1 MLVQHPMKI
10 LQRFARREVH
20 GLVAQPNQAGL
31 HLGGERAAHR
41 QILTHGFLDAGFLV
55 RPAAIDPLAGGALE
69 VLELPS
75 PVLGLPPTGQRVTAP
90 TKLLHQIH
98 ALTAR
103 VPEQVQVGGEMH
115 LGLQHITVHF
125 DLKRRAGRAGFFCE
139 HLASGGG
146 NARIDL
152 LQQFVIEQRDVVP
165 QRLMTKPFVFLA
177 PGCGRHAQHLAHQRI
192 IVGNVFQPIPVGIQ
206 SQTHD
211 PVWSNNSSVKFQ
223 CCHSG
228 FVLDSCAVNLSPCLG
243 KSCWLVS
250 PVKSMRP
257 CAKNW
262 SSFWKKTM
270 CIARSWN
277 GIHLTGGC
285 RMLSA
290 RFSPKRA
297 NPSVSCWRTSSPWS
311 NPKPCS
317 NGIANWSPSN
327 GTFPAA
333 GTPNQVG
340 RPSQLRL
347 NNWWCNSPAKTQAGV
362 MTASS
367 APWLTRGITFPIRR
381 WAIFYNDRG
390 WARHPN
396 ANATPPGPRSSAGT
410 RPCSGPPTSSPL
422 KSGPPPA

>member
-1 MLVQHPMKI
+1 MPWKKLLACVTGQIDEALRQKLEFVLEENRVYRALLARHSPHWRLQDAERKVLAEKRKPLGKLLADVITLVQPETLLKWHR
-10 LQRFARREVH
+10 Q
-20 GLVAQPNQAGL
+20 LVA
-31 HLGGERAAHR
+31 
-41 QILTHGFLDAGFLV
+41 
-55 RPAAIDPLAGGALE
+55 
-69 VLELPS
+69 
-75 PVLGLPPTGQRVTAP
+75 
-90 TKLLHQIH
+90 
-98 ALTAR
+98 
-103 VPEQVQVGGEMH
+103 
-115 LGLQHITVHF
+115 
-125 DLKRRAGRAGFFCE
+125 
-139 HLASGGG
+139 
-146 NARIDL
+146 
-152 LQQFVIEQRDVVP
+152 
-165 QRLMTKPFVFLA
+165 
-177 PGCGRHAQHLAHQRI
+177 
-192 IVGNVFQPIPVGIQ
+192 
-206 SQTHD
+206 
-211 PVWSNNSSVKFQ
+211 VWSNNSSVKFQ

-228 FVLDSCAVNLSPCLG
+228 FVLDSCAVNLPPCLG

-250 PVKSMRP
+250 LDKSMRP
-257 CAKNW
+257 CIKNW

-317 NGIANWSPSN
+317 NGIANWSPRN

-333 GTPNQVG
+333 GTPNRVG

-347 NNWWCNSPAKTQAGV
+347 NNWWCKPPAKTQAGV
-362 MTASS
+362 MTALL
-367 APWLTRGITFPIRR
+367 APWLTWGITFPIRR
-381 WAIFYNDRG
+381 WAIFCNDRG

-422 KSGPPPA
+422 KSGPPPAWPPTTSCSSSTSKPAASSSLASLLFPMKPG